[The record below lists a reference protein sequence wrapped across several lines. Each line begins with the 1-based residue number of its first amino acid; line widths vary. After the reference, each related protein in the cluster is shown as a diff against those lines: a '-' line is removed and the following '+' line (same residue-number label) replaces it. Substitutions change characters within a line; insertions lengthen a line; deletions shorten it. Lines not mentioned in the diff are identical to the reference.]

1 MLRFCTRFLKDK
13 SGLSAIEFGL
23 LLPVMITSYFG
34 VAEIGSFILAD
45 RKATAVAS
53 TAADLAAQ
61 STQISNAG
69 MADIMASLNTI
80 IMPFT
85 PSDLQI
91 RITSVTA
98 NATGVTTVAW
108 SDAVR
113 TSPRAVGSSIT
124 MPAGLVP
131 ANQSVIMS
139 EVTFKYTSIVGMFL
153 ANGITVTDTFYL
165 KPRKSLAV
173 QRVP

>member
-1 MLRFCTRFLKDK
+1 MLRFCKRFLKDA

-23 LLPVMITSYFG
+23 ILPVMVTSYFG

-45 RKATAVAS
+45 RKATAVAA
-53 TAADLAAQ
+53 TAADLVSQ
-61 STQISNAG
+61 STQVSNAG

-80 IMPFT
+80 IMPFNAN
-85 PSDLQI
+85 DLTI

-113 TSPRAVGSSIT
+113 TSPRSPGSSIT

-139 EVTFKYTSIVGMFL
+139 EITFKYTSVVGMFL
-153 ANGITVTDTFYL
+153 SNGITVSDQFYS
-165 KPRKSLAV
+165 KPRKTLAV